1 MPCAARRAEDTA
13 PGPSAGQKSAVPWSA
28 RPTLLGAPPGTELA
42 LAFHG
47 MRTLF
52 GADKEESGVAVASF
66 GVCRAHRKET
76 LVATWPQCRAFQL
89 FRAAPRQLGP
99 QVWLGPC
106 LSLGTGFPHSV
117 LPVRTGHRVKER

>member
-1 MPCAARRAEDTA
+1 MLPRKAEDTA
-13 PGPSAGQKSAVPWSA
+13 PGPNAGLKSAVPWSA
-28 RPTLLGAPPGTELA
+28 RPTLSGATLGTELA

-47 MRTLF
+47 MTTLF
-52 GADKEESGVAVASF
+52 RADKEESGVAVASS
-66 GVCRAHRKET
+66 GVCQAHSAET
-76 LVATWPQCRAFQL
+76 LVATWPRCRAFQL

-117 LPVRTGHRVKER
+117 LPARTGHRVKER